1 MDVKWS
7 IYDYVFKMGKVRLLF
22 ISFLPRISEVGEGGR
37 LGGRQEKKL
46 SLAKAH
52 MTGACLFSSIFSNV
66 ESY

>member
-22 ISFLPRISEVGEGGR
+22 MSFLPRISVSRGGWE
-37 LGGRQEKKL
+37 GGRQEKKL

-52 MTGACLFSSIFSNV
+52 MTGACLFSGIFSNV